1 MEKIRYGVV
10 NAMVETTDIEHLPAE
25 VLDQLD
31 CGDFVIK
38 VSGSEKHL
46 YQVKYCDKVKNEIA
60 LVYCDYHSIEELYWE
75 KAKVVG
81 AMSLKK
87 LETLTLN

>member
-1 MEKIRYGVV
+1 MAKISYGVV

-38 VSGSEKHL
+38 SENGSKYL

-75 KAKVVG
+75 KGESGWGDVVKEVRNLD
-81 AMSLKK
+81 A
-87 LETLTLN
+87 